1 MQLKVSMDGG
11 TLEEIK
17 DITRFKLGRLLVR
30 RSIETD
36 CSLLL
41 EKIKTRISCWV
52 AKLLSNVGGLVI
64 FSIQNFWCR
73 HFILPKSV
81 IKKINQL
88 CIRFFWK
95 GNDIAAACAR
105 SEGGLGMKERE
116 CWNRA
121 CILKLIRCILAREE
135 PI

>member
-1 MQLKVSMDGG
+1 MNVRSKLLDAAACHAKSVMFCSGMDGG

-30 RSIETD
+30 
-36 CSLLL
+36 
-41 EKIKTRISCWV
+41 
-52 AKLLSNVGGLVI
+52 
-64 FSIQNFWCR
+64 

-95 GNDIAAACAR
+95 ANDIAAACAR
-105 SEGGLGMKERE
+105 FNWDQVCCLKSEGGLGIKELE
-116 CWNRA
+116 YWNRA

-135 PI
+135 SI